1 MIYLI
6 TMKILTLV
14 DGSNHS
20 LRALE
25 YITNLLGS
33 VTEDSGPRKSKLQ
46 TRHELIILTI
56 LQPFILSNE
65 VKKNFESMG
74 QGRKKLLDK
83 YLKDIYSAMQT
94 EWTKKLSSLKSKF
107 DKTGLVIRTKIITGS
122 HSSRFVAYITNK
134 FAEDEGV
141 DLIVVGS
148 VGTGGIS
155 KNKALGS
162 VARNVAEL
170 STRPLLIVP

>member
-1 MIYLI
+1 
-6 TMKILTLV
+6 MKILTLV

-25 YITNLLGS
+25 YVTNLLGS
-33 VTEDSGPRKSKLQ
+33 VTGDSDPGKGKLLSK
-46 TRHELIILTI
+46 HELIILTI
-56 LQPFILSNE
+56 LQPLILSKE
-65 VKKNFESMG
+65 VIKNFVSMG

-94 EWTKKLSSLKSKF
+94 EWIKKLSSLKSKY
-107 DKTGLVIRTKIITGS
+107 DRIGLAISTKIITGS
-122 HSSRFVAYITNK
+122 HSSRFVAYTIVK
-134 FAEDEGV
+134 FAEDKGI

-155 KNKALGS
+155 KKKSLGS
-162 VARNVAEL
+162 VTRNVSEV
-170 STRPLLIVP
+170 STCPILIVP

>member
-1 MIYLI
+1 
-6 TMKILTLV
+6 
-14 DGSNHS
+14 
-20 LRALE
+20 
-25 YITNLLGS
+25 
-33 VTEDSGPRKSKLQ
+33 
-46 TRHELIILTI
+46 
-56 LQPFILSNE
+56 
-65 VKKNFESMG
+65 MG

-94 EWTKKLSSLKSKF
+94 EWTKKLSFLKTKF
-107 DKTGLVIRTKIITGS
+107 DKNGLVIRTKIITGS
-122 HSSRFVAYITNK
+122 HSSRFVAYIIIK

-162 VARNVAEL
+162 VTRNVTEI
-170 STRPLLIVP
+170 STRSLLIVP